1 MKTKSPKLNTST
13 QVQELKE
20 KLARSLADYANL
32 EKRIEAQRQMYV
44 TLATVN
50 IISKMIDVLDD
61 LYLANSHL
69 QEAGLKITIDK
80 FVNTLASEGLSEIKT
95 NTEFNPETMECIAT
109 VPGVEN
115 QIVSVEKRGY
125 SLNGQVIRP
134 TQVIVGKSI
143 EVTGSDA
150 KQSN

>member
-1 MKTKSPKLNTST
+1 MKSKSPKLNIST

-20 KLARSLADYANL
+20 KLVRSLADYANL
-32 EKRIEAQRQMYV
+32 EKRIEAQRQMFV
-44 TLATVN
+44 TMATVS
-50 IISKMIDVLDD
+50 IVSKMIEVLDD
-61 LYLANSHL
+61 LYLTYGHL
-69 QEAGLKITIDK
+69 QDAGLKIAIDK
-80 FVNTLASEGLSEIKT
+80 FVNTLASEGLAEIKT

-109 VPGVEN
+109 VPGIDN

-150 KQSN
+150 NQSN